1 MKSRKQMFSPSI
13 CRDMGDSQQ
22 MTIPVRVIR
31 SFPHRN
37 IRNLVLKDVDI
48 SITTEAL
55 IERTLAEVKT
65 STSLPPPFR

>member
-1 MKSRKQMFSPSI
+1 
-13 CRDMGDSQQ
+13 MGDSQL

-31 SFPHRN
+31 SFPHRD

-48 SITTEAL
+48 SITTDAL
-55 IERTLAEVKT
+55 IERTLTEVNT

>member
-1 MKSRKQMFSPSI
+1 
-13 CRDMGDSQQ
+13 MGDSQL

-48 SITTEAL
+48 SITTDAL
-55 IERTLAEVKT
+55 IERTLTEVNT

>member
-1 MKSRKQMFSPSI
+1 
-13 CRDMGDSQQ
+13 MGDSQQ

>member
-1 MKSRKQMFSPSI
+1 
-13 CRDMGDSQQ
+13 MGDSRK

-55 IERTLAEVKT
+55 IERTLTEVKT
-65 STSLPPPFR
+65 SPSLPPPFR

>member
-1 MKSRKQMFSPSI
+1 MFSPSI
-13 CRDMGDSQQ
+13 CRNMGDSQL

-48 SITTEAL
+48 SITTDAL
-55 IERTLAEVKT
+55 IERTLTEVNT

>member
-1 MKSRKQMFSPSI
+1 MISPSI
-13 CRDMGDSQQ
+13 CRDMGDSRQ

-55 IERTLAEVKT
+55 IERTLAEVKA

>member
-1 MKSRKQMFSPSI
+1 ME
-13 CRDMGDSQQ
+13 DSQSI
-22 MTIPVRVIR
+22 TIPVRVIR

-48 SITTEAL
+48 TTSTEAL

-65 STSLPPPFR
+65 STSLTPPFR

>member
-1 MKSRKQMFSPSI
+1 
-13 CRDMGDSQQ
+13 MGDSRQ